1 MRIISLIPSTILS
14 EVLCVKKFSDNK
26 KGSKG
31 FYTALGI
38 SAVMIGSACY
48 FAYEQGE
55 KLTEEFTAKNSIS
68 EPDEAVDRHVNNVP
82 KVSTFAYRTVVP
94 STTTRVIA
102 TAPPIVT
109 APPVVTV
116 PPAEVYAPEEDEP
129 VIAEQEQEVPIQP
142 AGVTKMENV
151 KAPLADMGEIV
162 GAFSGGELIKSI
174 TTGSW
179 QTHNGVD
186 IAAEVGAEVYAIS
199 GGEIME
205 INNDSVWGVTV
216 LLDHHNGFTTRYC
229 GLSNGLEVQC
239 GDIMVSGDL
248 IGTVGNTAD
257 IESAVAPHLHME
269 VMHNGNYIDPLS
281 VLN

>member
-1 MRIISLIPSTILS
+1 M
-14 EVLCVKKFSDNK
+14 KKFSDNK

-55 KLTEEFTAKNSIS
+55 KLTEEFTAKNSVS
-68 EPDEAVDRHVNNVP
+68 EPDEAVDRHVNNIP
-82 KVSTFAYRTVVP
+82 KVSTFAYRTAIP

-109 APPVVTV
+109 LSPVITA
-116 PPAEVYAPEEDEP
+116 PPAEVYIPEADEP
-129 VIAEQEQEVPIQP
+129 VIAEQEQEEPIQS

-151 KAPLADMGEIV
+151 KYPLADVGEIV
-162 GAFSGGELIKSI
+162 GAFSGGELVKSI

-205 INNDSVWGVTV
+205 IDNDSVWGVTV

-229 GLSNGLEVQC
+229 GLSNGLDVQC
-239 GDIMVSGDL
+239 GDILVSGDL

-257 IESAVAPHLHME
+257 IESAVAPHLHIE

>member
-1 MRIISLIPSTILS
+1 MKR
-14 EVLCVKKFSDNK
+14 FSDNK

-48 FAYEQGE
+48 FAYDQGE
-55 KLTEEFTAKNSIS
+55 KLTEEFTAKNSVS
-68 EPDEAVDRHVNNVP
+68 EPDEAVDRHVDDVP
-82 KVSTFAYRTVVP
+82 KVTMATYSYRTEAP
-94 STTTRVIA
+94 TTATTKVIA

-109 APPVVTV
+109 TPPVVTV
-116 PPAEVYAPEEDEP
+116 PSAEIIDEQDGEP
-129 VIAEQEQEVPIQP
+129 VNAEPEQEQEIQP

-151 KAPLADMGEIV
+151 KAPLADMGDIIGV
-162 GAFSGGELIKSI
+162 FSGGELVKSI

-186 IAAEVGAEVYAIS
+186 ISAEVGDEVYAIS

-205 INNDSVWGVTV
+205 IENDAVWGVTV
-216 LLDHHNGFTTRYC
+216 LLDHHNGFMTKYC
-229 GLSNGLEVQC
+229 GLSNGLEVQR

-257 IESAVAPHLHME
+257 IESALAPHLHIE
-269 VMHNGNYIDPLS
+269 VTHNGNYIDPLS
-281 VLN
+281 AIN